1 MKILIVDD
9 NSDDRE
15 LLRLIIERHGHQV
28 IEACNGQEGLSIAA
42 KQKPNIIISDA
53 LMPVMD
59 GFQFLRN
66 TKKDK
71 TLNSIPFIFYSA
83 TYKEYQDAELALS
96 LGADAFIIKP
106 KDPAELWKEI
116 EDILKENKSEKP
128 VTAQL
133 IEEDEEYLKRYSEI
147 VAIKLEEKI
156 RELEGEIAAR
166 RKTEE
171 LIKKSEK
178 KLLDITSSL
187 GEGIYVFDLQGL
199 ITFMN
204 PMAERLIG
212 WTMDELNEKGAHN
225 LIHYR
230 KADGTP
236 LPLEECPMHNI
247 TKTGN
252 HYISKD
258 EVFIRKD
265 GTVLPISVI
274 STPIIEEGKIIA
286 SVTAFR
292 DFTDRRR
299 LEEER
304 EKLILELQDALAKV
318 KTLSG
323 MLPICSSCKK
333 IRDDKGYWN
342 QIESYISEN
351 SDVLFSHSLCPDC
364 AEKMLEEIKQMKL
377 KNHPEK

>member
-15 LLRLIIERHGHQV
+15 LLRLIIERYGHQV

-42 KQKPNIIISDA
+42 NQKPNIIISDA

-59 GFQFLRN
+59 GFQFLRSI
-66 TKKDK
+66 KKDK

-116 EDILKENKSEKP
+116 EDILKENKLEKP

-156 RELEGEIAAR
+156 RELEGEIATR
-166 RKTEE
+166 R
-171 LIKKSEK
+171 
-178 KLLDITSSL
+178 
-187 GEGIYVFDLQGL
+187 Q
-199 ITFMN
+199 
-204 PMAERLIG
+204 
-212 WTMDELNEKGAHN
+212 
-225 LIHYR
+225 
-230 KADGTP
+230 
-236 LPLEECPMHNI
+236 
-247 TKTGN
+247 
-252 HYISKD
+252 
-258 EVFIRKD
+258 
-265 GTVLPISVI
+265 
-274 STPIIEEGKIIA
+274 
-286 SVTAFR
+286 
-292 DFTDRRR
+292 

-304 EKLILELQDALAKV
+304 EKLIFELQDALAKV

-351 SDVLFSHSLCPDC
+351 SEVLFSHSLCPDC
-364 AEKMLEEIKQMKL
+364 AEKMLEEIKEMKL
-377 KNHPEK
+377 KKHPGK